1 MNEMTTGAMDI
12 ASMGVVTVLVIIGL
26 IAWFFVNRASVK
38 ANQQIQ
44 LLEALLEEQKKQ
56 NTLLR
61 RLTDSVAGKEQAEK
75 NSDTTE
81 NKDFTRLIPE
91 R

>member
-12 ASMGVVTVLVIIGL
+12 ASMSVAVALVIIGL
-26 IAWFFVNRASVK
+26 VAWFFVNRASVK

-44 LLEALLEEQKKQ
+44 LLEALLDEQKRQ
-56 NTLLR
+56 NIMLR
-61 RLTDSVAGKEQAEK
+61 RLTDAVAGKEQAAK
-75 NSDTTE
+75 ASDE
-81 NKDFTRLIPE
+81 SEDKDFTRLIPE

>member
-1 MNEMTTGAMDI
+1 MNEMTTGTMGL
-12 ASMGVVTVLVIIGL
+12 ASMGISAVLIVLGFII
-26 IAWFFVNRASVK
+26 WFFVNRASVR

-56 NTLLR
+56 NAMLLR
-61 RLTDSVAGKEQAEK
+61 LTNTVSGSDKNTAQPGSDS
-75 NSDTTE
+75 SD
-81 NKDFTRLIPE
+81 FIRMIPE

>member
-1 MNEMTTGAMDI
+1 MDI

-61 RLTDSVAGKEQAEK
+61 RLTDSVAGKEQADK